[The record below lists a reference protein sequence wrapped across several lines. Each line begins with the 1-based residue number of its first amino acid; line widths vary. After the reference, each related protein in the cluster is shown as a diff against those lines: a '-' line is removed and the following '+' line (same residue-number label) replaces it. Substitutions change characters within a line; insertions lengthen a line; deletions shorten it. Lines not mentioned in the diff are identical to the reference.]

1 MLSSYDVFREI
12 LSIDICLDCNDILII
27 FYSYILIWNIVDARW
42 EIQLHIPLN
51 LLFESSLSL

>member
-42 EIQLHIPLN
+42 EIQLHIPLS